1 MSAKSILHVMSRPAS
16 PEVADEYN
24 RWYEDV
30 HMPEVVALEGFVS
43 ARRYAPTQDGGPY
56 IAVYEIEGDA
66 GEAMKRLNQ
75 AMSDGS
81 MNLSDKVQLDPPPQM
96 GVFALTKEVGE

>member
-1 MSAKSILHVMSRPAS
+1 MSAKSILHVMSLPSS

-43 ARRYAPTQDGGPY
+43 ARRYAPTKDGAPY
-56 IAVYEIEGDA
+56 VAVYEIEGDA
-66 GEAMKRLNQ
+66 KAAMKRLNQ
-75 AMSDGS
+75 AMGDGS
-81 MNLSDKVQLDPPPQM
+81 MNLSDKIQLDPPPQM
-96 GVFALTKEVGE
+96 HVFELVKEIGE

>member
-30 HMPEVVALEGFVS
+30 HIPEVLALDGFVS
-43 ARRYAPTQDGGPY
+43 ARRYAPTKDGDPY
-56 IAVYEIEGDA
+56 VAVYDIEGDA
-66 GEAMKRLNQ
+66 GAAMKRLTA
-75 AMSDGS
+75 AMGDGS
-81 MNLSDKVQLDPPPQM
+81 MNLSDKIQLDPPPQM
-96 GVFALTKEVGE
+96 HVLALVKELDA